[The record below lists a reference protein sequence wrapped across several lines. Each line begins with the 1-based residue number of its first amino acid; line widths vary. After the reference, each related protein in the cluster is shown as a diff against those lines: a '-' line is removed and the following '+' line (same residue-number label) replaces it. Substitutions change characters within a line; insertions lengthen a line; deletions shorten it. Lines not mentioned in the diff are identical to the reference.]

1 MRAIYKRELRS
12 YLTSMT
18 GYIFMAVL
26 LAVAGLYYTANCLV
40 GGYPVFGVI
49 LSSIYFVLLI
59 VVPVLTMR
67 SMAEEKKQKTDQ
79 LLLTA
84 PVSIWQIVAGK
95 YLAMLTVFLIPMLAL
110 CLYPLILLQFGS
122 VSLPM
127 AYASIFGYT
136 LFGAACL
143 AIGLFLSALTES
155 QVIAAVLTFGVLFFL
170 NMSSGIANVIGAE
183 GILAD
188 ILSAVCIYEPFI
200 NFVQGIFDLTG
211 VVYYVTVVLLF
222 LFFTVQLLHK
232 KHGSYRAGMSAIA
245 CAAVVL
251 VNLIAANL
259 PSQYLK
265 YDVSEQK
272 LFTTGE
278 QTAEILEALDEDV
291 TLYLIAQQGSE
302 DTTLLELLER
312 YEGLSE
318 HITVETRDP
327 VLYPN
332 FVSQY
337 TDENLSENSV
347 LVVGQERSR
356 AVDFYDIYGYSVD
369 YSTYSSSLDS
379 FDGEG
384 QITSAI
390 DYVTAEEIPVL
401 YTLEGHD
408 EASLSASLTASI
420 EKENI
425 EIRSLSLLTSEA
437 VPEDAR
443 ILLTYG
449 PLSDISAEEKEKI
462 TAYLDRGGQVIY
474 LLGYTDQETPNL
486 DALLAEYGI
495 SLTDGLVMEGSS
507 DHYLP
512 NYPYYLL
519 PDINYSDYT
528 ADVSSRYVL
537 LPFSQGMTELASGA
551 EGTAEAGSEAEET
564 DDSLTYESLLTTS
577 AEAYSKTNLESE
589 NMEMEEGD
597 IAGPF
602 DLGVVAAKAV
612 SQKEGTEEETD
623 AAESGEENEA
633 KLIVFASETLLD
645 EQVDAM
651 VSGGNS
657 TLFLNVLSQLAD
669 HESTVSIEAK
679 SLAVSWLTVTA
690 GSAIFWGLLTV
701 LVLPL
706 FLLCLGGVIWFQ
718 RRKR

>member
-1 MRAIYKRELRS
+1 MRAIYKRELRG

-49 LSSIYFVLLI
+49 LSSIYFVLLL

-84 PVSIWQIVAGK
+84 PVSIWKIVAGK
-95 YLAMLTVFLIPMLAL
+95 YLAMLTIFLIPMLIL

-155 QVIAAVLTFGVLFFL
+155 QVIAAVITFGVLFFL
-170 NMSSGIANVIGAE
+170 NMSSGIASVIGAE

-188 ILSAVCIYEPFI
+188 ILSAICIYEPFI

-211 VVYYVTVVLLF
+211 VVYYVTVSLMF
-222 LFFTVQLLHK
+222 LFFTVQLLYK
-232 KHGSYRAGMSAIA
+232 KHGTYRAGMSVFA
-245 CAAVVL
+245 CVAVVL
-251 VNLIAANL
+251 INLITVNL

-265 YDVSEQK
+265 YDISEQK

-278 QTAEILEALDEDV
+278 QTAEVLEKLDEDI
-291 TLYLIAQQGSE
+291 TLYLIAQQGGE
-302 DTTLLELLER
+302 DTTLLELLDR
-312 YEGLSE
+312 YEGLSD
-318 HITVETRDP
+318 HITVDTIDP

-337 TDENLSENSV
+337 TDENLSENSI

-356 AVDFYDIYGYSVD
+356 AVDYYDIYGYSMD

-390 DYVTAEEIPVL
+390 DYVTADEIPVL

-408 EASLSASLTASI
+408 EATLSTSLTESV

-425 EIRSLSLLTSEA
+425 EIRSLSLLTSES
-437 VPEDAR
+437 VPEDAE
-443 ILLTYG
+443 ILLIYG
-449 PLSDISAEEKEKI
+449 PLSDISAEEKDKI
-462 TAYLDRGGQVIY
+462 TAYLDQGGQVIY
-474 LLGYTDQETPNL
+474 LRGYTDQDIPNL
-486 DALLAEYGI
+486 DALLKEYGI
-495 SLTDGLVMEGSS
+495 SVTEGTVMEGSS

-528 ADVSSRYVL
+528 SDVSSRYVL
-537 LPFSQGMTELASGA
+537 LPFSQGMTQVMSE
-551 EGTAEAGSEAEET
+551 TEAEESDT
-564 DDSLTYESLLTTS
+564 GLNYESLLTTS
-577 AEAYSKTNLESE
+577 DQAYSKVNMDSQNL
-589 NMEMEEGD
+589 EMEEGD

-602 DLGVVAAKAV
+602 DLGVVVTKAI
-612 SQKEGTEEETD
+612 D
-623 AAESGEENEA
+623 GEEDTEDSREA
-633 KLIVFASETLLD
+633 KLVVFASETLLD
-645 EQVDAM
+645 GQTDAM

-657 TLFLNVLSQLAD
+657 ALFMNVVSQLAD

-679 SLAVSWLTVTA
+679 SMAVTYLTVTA

-701 LVLPL
+701 LILPL
-706 FLLCLGGVIWFQ
+706 FLLILGGVIWFQ

>member
-40 GGYPVFGVI
+40 GSYPVFGVI

-95 YLAMLTVFLIPMLAL
+95 YLAMLTVFLIPMLVL

-127 AYASIFGYT
+127 AYTSIFGYT

-312 YEGLSE
+312 YEGLSG

-443 ILLTYG
+443 ILLIYG

-519 PDINYSDYT
+519 PDISYSDYT

-537 LPFSQGMTELASGA
+537 LPFSQGMT
-551 EGTAEAGSEAEET
+551 EAGSEAEET

-612 SQKEGTEEETD
+612 AQEEGTEEETDATEDAD

-690 GSAIFWGLLTV
+690 GSAIFWGLITV

>member
-1 MRAIYKRELRS
+1 MRAIYKRELRG

-49 LSSIYFVLLI
+49 LSSIYFVLLL

-84 PVSIWQIVAGK
+84 PVSIWKIVAGK
-95 YLAMLTVFLIPMLAL
+95 YLAMLTIFLIPMLIL

-155 QVIAAVLTFGVLFFL
+155 QVIAAVITFGVLFFL
-170 NMSSGIANVIGAE
+170 NMSSGIASVIGAE

-188 ILSAVCIYEPFI
+188 ILSAICIYEPFI

-211 VVYYVTVVLLF
+211 VVYYVTVSLMF
-222 LFFTVQLLHK
+222 LFFTVQLLYK
-232 KHGSYRAGMSAIA
+232 KHGTYRAGMSVFA
-245 CAAVVL
+245 CVAVVL
-251 VNLIAANL
+251 INLITVNL

-265 YDVSEQK
+265 YDISEQK

-278 QTAEILEALDEDV
+278 QTAEVLEKLDEDI
-291 TLYLIAQQGSE
+291 TLYLIAQQGGE

-312 YEGLSE
+312 YEGLSD
-318 HITVETRDP
+318 HITVDTIDP

-337 TDENLSENSV
+337 TDENLSENSI

-356 AVDFYDIYGYSVD
+356 AVDYYDIYGYSMD

-390 DYVTAEEIPVL
+390 DYVTADEIPVL

-408 EASLSASLTASI
+408 EATLSTSLTESV

-425 EIRSLSLLTSEA
+425 EIRSLSLLTSES
-437 VPEDAR
+437 VPEDAE
-443 ILLTYG
+443 ILLIYG

-462 TAYLDRGGQVIY
+462 TAYLDQGGQVIY
-474 LLGYTDQETPNL
+474 LRGYTDQDTPNL
-486 DALLAEYGI
+486 DALLKEYGI
-495 SLTDGLVMEGSS
+495 SVTEGTVMEGSS

-528 ADVSSRYVL
+528 SDVSSRYVL
-537 LPFSQGMTELASGA
+537 LPFSQGMTQVMSE
-551 EGTAEAGSEAEET
+551 TEAEESDT
-564 DDSLTYESLLTTS
+564 GLNYESLLTTS
-577 AEAYSKTNLESE
+577 DQAYSKVNMDSQNL
-589 NMEMEEGD
+589 EMEEGD

-602 DLGVVAAKAV
+602 DLGVVVTKAI
-612 SQKEGTEEETD
+612 D
-623 AAESGEENEA
+623 GEEDTEDSREA
-633 KLIVFASETLLD
+633 KLVVFASETLLD
-645 EQVDAM
+645 GQTDAM

-657 TLFLNVLSQLAD
+657 ALFMNVVSQLVD

-679 SLAVSWLTVTA
+679 SMAVTYLTVTA

-701 LVLPL
+701 LILPL
-706 FLLCLGGVIWFQ
+706 FLLILGGVIWFQ

>member
-1 MRAIYKRELRS
+1 MRAIYKRELRG

-49 LSSIYFVLLI
+49 LSSIYFVLLL

-84 PVSIWQIVAGK
+84 PVSIWKIVAGK
-95 YLAMLTVFLIPMLAL
+95 YLAMLTIFLIPMLIL

-155 QVIAAVLTFGVLFFL
+155 QVIAAVITFGVLFFL
-170 NMSSGIANVIGAE
+170 NMSSGIASVIGAE

-188 ILSAVCIYEPFI
+188 ILSAICIYEPFI

-211 VVYYVTVVLLF
+211 VVYYVTVSLMF
-222 LFFTVQLLHK
+222 LFFTVQLLYK
-232 KHGSYRAGMSAIA
+232 KHGTYRAGMSVFA
-245 CAAVVL
+245 CVAVVL
-251 VNLIAANL
+251 INLITVNL

-265 YDVSEQK
+265 YDISEQK

-278 QTAEILEALDEDV
+278 QTAEVLEKLDEDI
-291 TLYLIAQQGSE
+291 TLYLIAQQGGE
-302 DTTLLELLER
+302 DTTLLELLDR
-312 YEGLSE
+312 YEGLSD
-318 HITVETRDP
+318 HITVDTIDP

-337 TDENLSENSV
+337 TDENLSENSI

-356 AVDFYDIYGYSVD
+356 AVDYYDIYGYSMD

-390 DYVTAEEIPVL
+390 DYVTADEIPVL

-408 EASLSASLTASI
+408 EATLSTSLTESV

-425 EIRSLSLLTSEA
+425 EIRSLSLLTSES
-437 VPEDAR
+437 VPEDAE
-443 ILLTYG
+443 ILLIYG
-449 PLSDISAEEKEKI
+449 PLSDISAEEKDKI
-462 TAYLDRGGQVIY
+462 TAYLDQGGRLFICVVIRIR
-474 LLGYTDQETPNL
+474 
-486 DALLAEYGI
+486 I
-495 SLTDGLVMEGSS
+495 SPIWM
-507 DHYLP
+507 
-512 NYPYYLL
+512 
-519 PDINYSDYT
+519 
-528 ADVSSRYVL
+528 
-537 LPFSQGMTELASGA
+537 
-551 EGTAEAGSEAEET
+551 
-564 DDSLTYESLLTTS
+564 
-577 AEAYSKTNLESE
+577 
-589 NMEMEEGD
+589 
-597 IAGPF
+597 
-602 DLGVVAAKAV
+602 
-612 SQKEGTEEETD
+612 
-623 AAESGEENEA
+623 
-633 KLIVFASETLLD
+633 
-645 EQVDAM
+645 
-651 VSGGNS
+651 
-657 TLFLNVLSQLAD
+657 
-669 HESTVSIEAK
+669 
-679 SLAVSWLTVTA
+679 
-690 GSAIFWGLLTV
+690 
-701 LVLPL
+701 
-706 FLLCLGGVIWFQ
+706 LC
-718 RRKR
+718 

>member
-1 MRAIYKRELRS
+1 MRAIYKRELQS

-95 YLAMLTVFLIPMLAL
+95 YLAMLTVFLIPILVL

-312 YEGLSE
+312 YEGLSG

-408 EASLSASLTASI
+408 EASLSATLTASI

-425 EIRSLSLLTSEA
+425 EILPLSLLTSEA

-443 ILLTYG
+443 ILLIYG

-507 DHYLP
+507 EHYLP

-519 PDINYSDYT
+519 PDISYSDYT

-537 LPFSQGMTELASGA
+537 LPFSQGMM
-551 EGTAEAGSEAEET
+551 EAEET

-602 DLGVVAAKAV
+602 DLGVVVTKAV
-612 SQKEGTEEETD
+612 SQEERTEEETD
-623 AAESGEENEA
+623 AAGDADATENADAAESGAENEA

-651 VSGGNS
+651 VSGGNN

-690 GSAIFWGLLTV
+690 GSAIFWGLITV

>member
-1 MRAIYKRELRS
+1 MRAIYKRELRG

-49 LSSIYFVLLI
+49 LSSIYFVLLL

-84 PVSIWQIVAGK
+84 PVSIWKIVAGK
-95 YLAMLTVFLIPMLAL
+95 YLAMLTIFLIPMLIL

-155 QVIAAVLTFGVLFFL
+155 QVIAAVITFGVLFFL
-170 NMSSGIANVIGAE
+170 NMSSGIASVIGAE

-188 ILSAVCIYEPFI
+188 ILSAICIYEPFI

-211 VVYYVTVVLLF
+211 VVYYVTVSLMF
-222 LFFTVQLLHK
+222 LFFTVQLLYK
-232 KHGSYRAGMSAIA
+232 KHGTYRAGMSVFA
-245 CAAVVL
+245 CVAVVL
-251 VNLIAANL
+251 INLITVNL

-265 YDVSEQK
+265 YDISEQK

-278 QTAEILEALDEDV
+278 QTAEVLEKLDEDI
-291 TLYLIAQQGSE
+291 TLYLVAQQGGE

-312 YEGLSE
+312 YEGLSD
-318 HITVETRDP
+318 HITVDTIDP

-337 TDENLSENSV
+337 TDENLSENSI

-356 AVDFYDIYGYSVD
+356 AVDYYDIYGYSMD

-390 DYVTAEEIPVL
+390 DYVTADEIPVL

-408 EASLSASLTASI
+408 EATLSTSLTESV

-425 EIRSLSLLTSEA
+425 EIRSLSLLTSES
-437 VPEDAR
+437 VPEDAE
-443 ILLTYG
+443 ILLIYG
-449 PLSDISAEEKEKI
+449 PLSDISAEEKDKI
-462 TAYLDRGGQVIY
+462 TAYLDQGGQVIY
-474 LLGYTDQETPNL
+474 LRGYTDQDIPNL
-486 DALLAEYGI
+486 DALLKEYGI
-495 SLTDGLVMEGSS
+495 SVTEGTVMEGSS

-528 ADVSSRYVL
+528 SDVSSRYVL
-537 LPFSQGMTELASGA
+537 LPFSQGMTQVMSE
-551 EGTAEAGSEAEET
+551 TEAEESDT
-564 DDSLTYESLLTTS
+564 GLNYESLLTTS
-577 AEAYSKTNLESE
+577 DQAYSKVNMDSQNL
-589 NMEMEEGD
+589 EMEEGD

-602 DLGVVAAKAV
+602 DLGVVVTKAI
-612 SQKEGTEEETD
+612 D
-623 AAESGEENEA
+623 GEEDTEDSREA
-633 KLIVFASETLLD
+633 KLVVFASETLLD
-645 EQVDAM
+645 GQTDAM

-657 TLFLNVLSQLAD
+657 ALFMNVVSQLVD

-679 SLAVSWLTVTA
+679 SMAVTYLTVTA

-701 LVLPL
+701 LILPL
-706 FLLCLGGVIWFQ
+706 FLLILGGVIWFQ

>member
-1 MRAIYKRELRS
+1 MRAIYKRELRG

-49 LSSIYFVLLI
+49 LSSIYFVLLL

-84 PVSIWQIVAGK
+84 PVSIWKIVAGK
-95 YLAMLTVFLIPMLAL
+95 YLAMLTIFLIPMLIL

-155 QVIAAVLTFGVLFFL
+155 QVIAAVITFGVLFFL
-170 NMSSGIANVIGAE
+170 NMSSGIASVIGAE

-188 ILSAVCIYEPFI
+188 ILSAICIYEPFI

-211 VVYYVTVVLLF
+211 VVYYVTVSLML
-222 LFFTVQLLHK
+222 LFFTVQLLYK
-232 KHGSYRAGMSAIA
+232 KHGTYRAGMSVFA
-245 CAAVVL
+245 CVAVVL
-251 VNLIAANL
+251 INLITVNL

-265 YDVSEQK
+265 YDISEQK

-278 QTAEILEALDEDV
+278 QTAEVLEKLDEDI
-291 TLYLIAQQGSE
+291 TLYLIAQQGGE

-312 YEGLSE
+312 YEGLSD
-318 HITVETRDP
+318 HITVDTIDP

-337 TDENLSENSV
+337 TDENLSENSI

-356 AVDFYDIYGYSVD
+356 AVDYYDIYGYSMD

-390 DYVTAEEIPVL
+390 DYVTADEIPVL

-408 EASLSASLTASI
+408 EATLSTSLTESV

-425 EIRSLSLLTSEA
+425 EIRSLSLLTSES
-437 VPEDAR
+437 VPEDAE
-443 ILLTYG
+443 ILLIYG

-462 TAYLDRGGQVIY
+462 TAYLDQGGQVIY
-474 LLGYTDQETPNL
+474 LRGYTDQDTPNL
-486 DALLAEYGI
+486 DALLKEYGI
-495 SLTDGLVMEGSS
+495 SVTEGTVMEGSS

-528 ADVSSRYVL
+528 SDVSSRYVL
-537 LPFSQGMTELASGA
+537 LPFSQGMTQVMSE
-551 EGTAEAGSEAEET
+551 TEAEESDT
-564 DDSLTYESLLTTS
+564 GLNYESLLTTS
-577 AEAYSKTNLESE
+577 DQAYSKVNMDSQNL
-589 NMEMEEGD
+589 EMEEGD

-602 DLGVVAAKAV
+602 DLGVVVTK
-612 SQKEGTEEETD
+612 TID
-623 AAESGEENEA
+623 GEEDTEDSREA
-633 KLIVFASETLLD
+633 KLVVFASETLLD
-645 EQVDAM
+645 GQTDAM

-657 TLFLNVLSQLAD
+657 ALFMNVVSQLVD

-679 SLAVSWLTVTA
+679 SMAVTYLTVTA

-701 LVLPL
+701 LILPL
-706 FLLCLGGVIWFQ
+706 FLLILGGVIWFQ

>member
-1 MRAIYKRELRS
+1 MRAIYKRELRG

-49 LSSIYFVLLI
+49 LSSIYFVLLL

-84 PVSIWQIVAGK
+84 PVSIWKIVAGK
-95 YLAMLTVFLIPMLAL
+95 YLAMLTIFLIPMLIL

-155 QVIAAVLTFGVLFFL
+155 QGIAAVITFGVLFFL
-170 NMSSGIANVIGAE
+170 NMSSGIASVIGAE

-188 ILSAVCIYEPFI
+188 ILSAICIYEPFI

-211 VVYYVTVVLLF
+211 VVYYVTVSLMF
-222 LFFTVQLLHK
+222 LFFTVQLLYK
-232 KHGSYRAGMSAIA
+232 KHGTYRAGMSVFA
-245 CAAVVL
+245 CVAVVL
-251 VNLIAANL
+251 INLITVNL

-265 YDVSEQK
+265 YDISEQK

-278 QTAEILEALDEDV
+278 QTAEVLEKLDEDI
-291 TLYLIAQQGSE
+291 TLYLVAQQGGE

-312 YEGLSE
+312 YEGLSD
-318 HITVETRDP
+318 HITVDTIDP

-337 TDENLSENSV
+337 TDENLSENSI

-356 AVDFYDIYGYSVD
+356 AVDYYDIYGYSMD

-390 DYVTAEEIPVL
+390 DYVTADEIPVL

-408 EASLSASLTASI
+408 EATLSTSLTESV

-425 EIRSLSLLTSEA
+425 EIRSLSLLTSES
-437 VPEDAR
+437 VPEDAE
-443 ILLTYG
+443 ILLIYG

-462 TAYLDRGGQVIY
+462 TAYLDQGGQVIY
-474 LLGYTDQETPNL
+474 LRGYTDQDIPNL
-486 DALLAEYGI
+486 DALLKEYGI
-495 SLTDGLVMEGSS
+495 SVTEGTVMEGSS

-528 ADVSSRYVL
+528 SDVSSRYVL
-537 LPFSQGMTELASGA
+537 LPFSQGMTQVMSE
-551 EGTAEAGSEAEET
+551 TEAEESDT
-564 DDSLTYESLLTTS
+564 GLNYESLLTTS
-577 AEAYSKTNLESE
+577 DQAYSKVNMDSQNL
-589 NMEMEEGD
+589 EMEEGD

-602 DLGVVAAKAV
+602 DLGVVVTKAI
-612 SQKEGTEEETD
+612 D
-623 AAESGEENEA
+623 GEEDTEDSREA
-633 KLIVFASETLLD
+633 KLVVFASETLLD
-645 EQVDAM
+645 GQTDAM

-657 TLFLNVLSQLAD
+657 ALFMNVVSQLVD

-679 SLAVSWLTVTA
+679 SMAVTYLTVTA

-701 LVLPL
+701 LILPL
-706 FLLCLGGVIWFQ
+706 FLLILGGVIWFQ